1 MKKLPGVGMRNLKT
15 AVAVM
20 ICFFLF
26 LPLQGIGGPAGEH
39 VGPFYACIAAVIC
52 MQGSVEQSVRQ
63 GISRVMGTL
72 LGGGVGLLALLLG
85 DWLEQPVLTGILLGA
100 GVVFTIWLCNAI
112 GRPAA
117 CSIGCVVLC
126 VVILN
131 HSGADRYLY
140 TILRVGETL
149 LGIVVAVAVNC
160 LLPGKPG
167 AEEVPRL

>member
-1 MKKLPGVGMRNLKT
+1 M
-15 AVAVM
+15 
-20 ICFFLF
+20 
-26 LPLQGIGGPAGEH
+26 
-39 VGPFYACIAAVIC
+39 
-52 MQGSVEQSVRQ
+52 
-63 GISRVMGTL
+63 
-72 LGGGVGLLALLLG
+72 
-85 DWLEQPVLTGILLGA
+85 
-100 GVVFTIWLCNAI
+100 VFTIWLCNAI

-149 LGIVVAVAVNC
+149 LGIVVAVAVNR

>member
-1 MKKLPGVGMRNLKT
+1 MKNLPGVGMRNIKT

-26 LPLQGIGGPAGEH
+26 LSLREIEGPAGEH
-39 VGPFYACIAAVIC
+39 VGPFYACIAAIIC
-52 MQGSVEQSVRQ
+52 MQSSVVQSVRQ

-85 DWLEQPVLTGILLGA
+85 DWVDCPALTGVLLGA

-112 GRPAA
+112 RRPAA
-117 CSIGCVVLC
+117 CSISCVVLC
-126 VVILN
+126 VMVLN

-140 TILRVGETL
+140 TALRVGETL
-149 LGIVVAVAVNC
+149 VGIVVAVAVNR
-160 LLPGKPG
+160 LLPGKPDP
-167 AEEVPRL
+167 EEDA